1 MRHLNPV
8 YKIGLKQS
16 ARTKKTV
23 VLLLV
28 YNLLLAGLGLVVFYL
43 TFDRAGRVREDVAY
57 SGILTL
63 YSVMAAMEFVM
74 ILFIVPA
81 STAGAVAG
89 EREKQTLDIL
99 LSTKITPLHIVTGK
113 LAASISMVILL
124 VISSMP
130 VLSVVFCIGG
140 ITVSALFVFLLLLVV
155 TAVYIG
161 SFGIFFSVCCRKTT
175 GATVCAYLAMIVIV
189 LLLPVLLFFFEFLE
203 AFGSFGY
210 IGIRNVMDSIRG
222 KRTLFLL
229 FNPVISFVSMLR
241 DQVGRG
247 ISIMSSIG
255 SEGGLFYFLSRHWL
269 AASMVSQLVVSAIM
283 IALSAHHLN
292 PTRRRWKSGRR
303 G

>member
-16 ARTKKTV
+16 ARTKKTIT
-23 VLLLV
+23 LLLI

-74 ILFIVPA
+74 VLFIVPA
-81 STAGAVAG
+81 STAGAIAG

-99 LSTKITPLHIVTGK
+99 LSTRITPLHIVVGK

-130 VLSVVFCIGG
+130 VLSVVFSIGG
-140 ITVSALFVFLLLLVV
+140 IVLSNLFAFLLLLGV
-155 TAVYIG
+155 TAIYIG
-161 SFGIFFSVCCRKTT
+161 SIGIFFSVCCRKTT
-175 GATVCAYLAMIVIV
+175 GATVCAYLTMIAVV
-189 LLLPVLLFFFEFLE
+189 FLLPVLLFFFEFLE
-203 AFGSFGY
+203 AFSGGGYWGLRDIMGS
-210 IGIRNVMDSIRG
+210 ISG
-222 KRTLFLL
+222 KRTIFLL
-229 FNPVISFVSMLR
+229 FNPLFSFVSMLR

-247 ISIMSSIG
+247 ITIMSSIG
-255 SEGGLFYFLSRHWL
+255 SEGSLLYFLSQHWF
-269 AASMVSQLVVSAIM
+269 AASMLSQLVVSAVM
-283 IALSAHHLN
+283 TMLSAHFLN
-292 PTRRRWKSGRR
+292 PVRNAGRGVR
-303 G
+303 A

>member
-16 ARTKKTV
+16 ARTKKMIM
-23 VLLLV
+23 LLLV

-74 ILFIVPA
+74 VLFIVPA
-81 STAGAVAG
+81 STAGAVVG

-99 LSTKITPLHIVTGK
+99 LSTKITPLHIVVGK

-124 VISSMP
+124 VVSSMP
-130 VLSVVFCIGG
+130 VLSVVFSIGG
-140 ITVSALFVFLLLLVV
+140 IVLSNLFTFLLLLVV

-161 SFGIFFSVCCRKTT
+161 SLGIFFSVCCRKTT
-175 GATVCAYLAMIVIV
+175 GATVCAYLAMIVMV
-189 LLLPVLLFFFEFLE
+189 FLLPVVLFFFEFLE
-203 AFGSFGY
+203 AFSGVGY
-210 IGIRNVMDSIRG
+210 WGIRDVMNSISG
-222 KRTLFLL
+222 KRVIFLL
-229 FNPVISFVSMLR
+229 FNPLFSFVSMLR

-247 ISIMSSIG
+247 ITVMNSIG
-255 SEGGLFYFLSRHWL
+255 SEGGLQYFLSQHWF
-269 AASMVSQLVVSAIM
+269 AASMLSQLAVSVIM
-283 IALSAHHLN
+283 IALAAHYLSPGGYRGRSAQ
-292 PTRRRWKSGRR
+292 G
-303 G
+303 